1 MNPII
6 STVSS
11 VIIWTLDFS
20 IWMLPPVMMQEG
32 MTRLP
37 LARSKHDDVR
47 QVYPSARDVSACAFV
62 PGCALRKG
70 ALL

>member
-1 MNPII
+1 
-6 STVSS
+6 
-11 VIIWTLDFS
+11 
-20 IWMLPPVMMQEG
+20 